1 MPKTKSSD
9 IVVYHRYPLQPQC
22 NQRLPPSSV
31 RGRIPHCIRP
41 LLARTLVVQ
50 SAHRLLAACLLS
62 LRMASSGLSAVFRRV
77 DAVARRRPPLP
88 PPLPGLANILLVPVG
103 RFYADAIASLFHFLE
118 LSPFPLFNQKE
129 RRSTTST
136 DRWTENVVDG
146 HIHSTCT
153 RTGKEE
159 DVAHVDVHATCNA
172 VS

>member
-9 IVVYHRYPLQPQC
+9 IAVYHRSPLQPQC
-22 NQRLPPSSV
+22 NQRLQPSSV

-88 PPLPGLANILLVPVG
+88 PPLPGLANILLVPKIVPVVFMPMPLLPSFTFLSCLLSLFLIKKRGGQRPQQIVG
-103 RFYADAIASLFHFLE
+103 RRMLLMDTF
-118 LSPFPLFNQKE
+118 
-129 RRSTTST
+129 T
-136 DRWTENVVDG
+136 V
-146 HIHSTCT
+146 
-153 RTGKEE
+153 
-159 DVAHVDVHATCNA
+159 HVHVPVRKKMLHM
-172 VS
+172 

>member
-1 MPKTKSSD
+1 M
-9 IVVYHRYPLQPQC
+9 
-22 NQRLPPSSV
+22 
-31 RGRIPHCIRP
+31 
-41 LLARTLVVQ
+41 
-50 SAHRLLAACLLS
+50 
-62 LRMASSGLSAVFRRV
+62 
-77 DAVARRRPPLP
+77 P
-88 PPLPGLANILLVPVG
+88 PPLPGLANILLLVG
-103 RFYADAIASLFHFLE
+103 NFSVTYALASLFHFLE